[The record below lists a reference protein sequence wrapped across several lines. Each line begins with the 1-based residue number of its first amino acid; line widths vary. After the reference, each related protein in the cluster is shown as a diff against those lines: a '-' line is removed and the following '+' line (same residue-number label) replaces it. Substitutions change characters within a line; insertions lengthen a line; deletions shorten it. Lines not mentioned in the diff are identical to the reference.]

1 MLRTPICDLLGIE
14 YPIVQGGM
22 AWIATAELAAAVSNA
37 GGLGVVGA
45 GNMPPDWVR
54 REVRRTREMTD
65 RPFGLNIMLMSPHAA
80 AVVDLAL
87 EEKVPAV
94 LTGAGNPGPLIPRFN
109 AAGIRVLPVV
119 ASVALARRLERAGAA
134 AVIAEGMES
143 GGHIGEITTIVLTP
157 LVAEAVSIPVIAA
170 GGFADGRGLVAALAA
185 FVPSPAVVGMY
196 GLAHELARG
205 EGISWTLFWSLTRRY
220 WRRSLAVY
228 LTSVVATAILFV
240 SIRFYVGS
248 ENTALQWLGFAALY
262 ALIVWLIMQLYLLP
276 LLLEQERWSLLRL
289 YRNALIVVAAKP
301 VLSLFL
307 LIVSLLLVAV
317 GLATVIGLPIVVLPL
332 IAVLATHALHFAVYG
347 PPQKPE

>member
-1 MLRTPICDLLGIE
+1 MGTWTVLKWGLRNWYDEMVLFT
-14 YPIVQGGM
+14 
-22 AWIATAELAAAVSNA
+22 
-37 GGLGVVGA
+37 VVGL
-45 GNMPPDWVR
+45 VSFLLQL
-54 REVRRTREMTD
+54 
-65 RPFGLNIMLMSPHAA
+65 PFAL
-80 AVVDLAL
+80 LAF
-87 EEKVPAV
+87 V
-94 LTGAGNPGPLIPRFN
+94 L
-109 AAGIRVLPVV
+109 
-119 ASVALARRLERAGAA
+119 LAF
-134 AVIAEGMES
+134 
-143 GGHIGEITTIVLTP
+143 P
-157 LVAEAVSIPVIAA
+157 AEALLFLYP
-170 GGFADGRGLVAALAA
+170 ALAA